1 MRAADRANSIGIR
14 NCHWVLMARFAIY
27 TGPPLSGGQP
37 ARNASVAVSQYQFQI
52 FDSKM
57 PRYDA
62 KRIEPKWQAYWDQHQ
77 TFLVDAFDSAK
88 PKMYVLDM
96 FPYPSGS
103 GLHVG
108 HPEGYTATDIICRYN
123 RMRGKQVLHPMGWDA
138 FGLPA
143 EDYAIKTG
151 THPAVT
157 TGRNIETFKRQ
168 LKMLGFSYD
177 WSREFATTDPDYYR
191 WTQWIFLQIFD
202 TWYDAQCIW
211 TGPDGVTRT
220 GKGRPISELPIPA
233 EIAAQGDSAVRRY
246 QDKHRLAYL
255 HEAPVNWCP
264 ELGTVLANE
273 EIVDGKSERGGHPV
287 ERVPL
292 RQWLLRI
299 TAYGDRLAEEIEPLN
314 WPESIKLMQRNWIG
328 RSEGAEV
335 DFFLPPSGSDP
346 VVAYEAWKKNR
357 ADAGYPQ
364 DPGDDVLRIY
374 TTRPDTLFGATY
386 MVLSPEHP
394 AVDRLT
400 TAAHRNAV
408 DTYRH
413 QAALKSDLDRTD
425 LAKDKTGVFTG
436 GYAIN
441 PVNGQPVPVWIADYV
456 LISYGTGAIMA
467 VPAHDL
473 RDWEFA
479 VKFQIPIIPVVQPPD
494 NYQPSRDELALEF
507 APEPGHAGPVRPMI
521 SEGIAI
527 NSERFNGLPTQ
538 DFKSRI
544 TAELTAAGLGRQA
557 INYRLRDWLFSR
569 QRYWGEPFPV
579 WHELDANG
587 EPTGLMRTDDE
598 SSLPV
603 LLPELAEFK
612 PTGTPDPMLSKAPED
627 WLYRTTPDGVR
638 LKRETNTMPQW
649 AGSCWYYLR
658 FADPRN
664 ADCFLDRTVE
674 RNWLPVD
681 LYVGGA
687 EHAVLHLL
695 YSRFWHKVLFD
706 RGLVSTCE
714 PFQRLVNQG
723 MILGDTDYH
732 VSSETFTANRTIL
745 ESLNLNLLRFK
756 EDDVEIVALRNPS
769 ANPDEFCPLKEEQ
782 ILKERGKTLLKGTEI
797 ELIGRTDKMSKSRK
811 NVVNPDKV
819 VDEYGADSLRLYEM
833 FMGPLEAVK
842 PWSMK
847 GVEGVSRFLARVW
860 RMIADERLE
869 DTIQLNPAIQ
879 DVPPTAAQLRVL
891 HQTIKSVTRDIES
904 LGFNTAIS
912 RMMEFVNEFLGL
924 EVRPRAVMDP
934 FVLLLSP
941 FAPHLAEE
949 LWELLGHTTTLA
961 YEPWPQHDEQY
972 LVDSEIEIPVQING
986 KLRGKI
992 KVPTGVDQAL
1002 LESAAKADETISALM
1017 DGKTI
1022 VKTIVIPGKM
1032 VNFVVK

>member
-1 MRAADRANSIGIR
+1 
-14 NCHWVLMARFAIY
+14 
-27 TGPPLSGGQP
+27 
-37 ARNASVAVSQYQFQI
+37 
-52 FDSKM
+52 M

-62 KRIEPKWQAYWDQHQ
+62 KQIEPKWQAFWDQHQ
-77 TFLVDAFDSAK
+77 TFQVDAYDPAK
-88 PKMYVLDM
+88 PKLYVLDM
-96 FPYPSGS
+96 FPYPSGA

-108 HPEGYTATDIICRYN
+108 HPEGYTATDIVCRYS
-123 RMRGKQVLHPMGWDA
+123 RMKGKQVLHPMGWDA

-151 THPAVT
+151 THPAIT
-157 TGRNIETFKRQ
+157 TARNIATFKRQ

-191 WTQWIFLQIFD
+191 WTQWIFLQLFD
-202 TWYDAQCIW
+202 TWYDSKQTW

-220 GKGRPISELPIPA
+220 GRGRPIAELPIPVDVSA
-233 EIAAQGDSAVRRY
+233 RGQEAVRRY
-246 QDKHRLAYL
+246 QDKHRLAYQ

-264 ELGTVLANE
+264 ALGTVLANE
-273 EIVDGKSERGGHPV
+273 EVVDGKSERGGHPV

-299 TAYGDRLAEEIEPLN
+299 TAYGDRLADELEPLH
-314 WPESIKLMQRNWIG
+314 WPESIKSMQRNWIG

-335 DFFLPPSGSDP
+335 DFLISTSGTSFDD
-346 VVAYEAWKKNR
+346 WKSAR
-357 ADAGYPQ
+357 GQSGFPGE
-364 DPGDDVLRIY
+364 PGDDVLRIY

-386 MVLSPEHP
+386 MVLAPEHP
-394 AVDRLT
+394 AVDQLT
-400 TAAHRNAV
+400 TPAQRAAV
-408 DTYRH
+408 DAYRH
-413 QAALKSDLDRTD
+413 QAATKSDLDRTD
-425 LAKDKTGVFTG
+425 LAKDKSGVFTG

-441 PVNGQPVPVWIADYV
+441 PINGSQVPVWIADYV

-479 VKFQIPIIPVVQPPD
+479 VKFQIPIIAVVQPPSG
-494 NYQPSRDELALEF
+494 YEPSKEELALTVADAMPG
-507 APEPGHAGPVRPMI
+507 APSCPMI
-521 SEGIAI
+521 SEGTAI
-527 NSERFNGLPTQ
+527 NSDRFNGLATQ
-538 DFKSRI
+538 DFKSQI
-544 TAELTAAGLGRQA
+544 THELAAAGLGRKA
-557 INYRLRDWLFSR
+557 VNYRLRDWLFSR

-579 WHELDANG
+579 WHELDADG
-587 EPTGLMRTDDE
+587 QPTGLMRTDPE
-598 SSLPV
+598 ASLPIR
-603 LLPELAEFK
+603 LPDLAEFK
-612 PTGTPDPMLSKAPED
+612 PTGTPDPMLSKAPAD
-627 WLYRTTPDGVR
+627 WLYKTDSDGVP

-658 FADPRN
+658 FADPKN
-664 ADCFLDRTVE
+664 AEQFLSPEIE

-732 VSSETFTANRTIL
+732 LSVESFEANQEAI
-745 ESLNLNLLRFK
+745 ESLKLVSFRFK
-756 EDDVEIVALRNPS
+756 EDDLEFVALRNPS
-769 ANPDEFCPLKEEQ
+769 TVEDEFCPLKEEQ
-782 ILKERGKTLLKGTEI
+782 IVKERGKTLLKGTEI
-797 ELIGRTDKMSKSRK
+797 ELTGRTDKMSKSRK

-819 VDEYGADSLRLYEM
+819 VEEYGADSLRLYEM

-847 GVEGVSRFLARVW
+847 GVEGVYRFLGRVW
-860 RMIADERLE
+860 RMIVDEKFDDSVR
-869 DTIQLNPAIQ
+869 LNPAIR
-879 DVPPTAAQLRVL
+879 DVAPTAGQLRVL
-891 HQTIKSVTRDIES
+891 HHTIKLVTRDIES
-904 LGFNTAIS
+904 HGFNTAIS

-924 EVRPRAVMDP
+924 DVRPRAVMDP

-949 LWELLGHTTTLA
+949 LWQLLGHSTTLA
-961 YEPWPQHDEQY
+961 YEPWPAYDEQY
-972 LVDSEIEIPVQING
+972 LVEAELEIPVQING

-992 KVPTGVDQAL
+992 TVPADADAAIIEAAAMLDAGVAAL
-1002 LESAAKADETISALM
+1002 LE
-1017 DGKTI
+1017 GKSV
-1022 VKTIVIPGKM
+1022 VKTVVIPRKM

>member
-1 MRAADRANSIGIR
+1 
-14 NCHWVLMARFAIY
+14 
-27 TGPPLSGGQP
+27 
-37 ARNASVAVSQYQFQI
+37 
-52 FDSKM
+52 M

-62 KRIEPKWQAYWDQHQ
+62 KRIEAKWQAYWDQHQ
-77 TFLVDAFDSAK
+77 TFRVDSFDPK
-88 PKMYVLDM
+88 RPKMYVLDM
-96 FPYPSGS
+96 FPYPSGA

-108 HPEGYTATDIICRYN
+108 HPEGYTATDITCRYQ
-123 RMRGKQVLHPMGWDA
+123 RMKGKQVLHPMGWDA

-143 EDYAIKTG
+143 EEYAIRTG

-157 TGRNIETFKRQ
+157 TAKNIETFKRQ

-191 WTQWIFLQIFD
+191 WTQWIFLQLFD
-202 TWYDAQCIW
+202 TWYDPAHVWI
-211 TGPDGVTRT
+211 GADGVTRT
-220 GKGRPISELPIPA
+220 GKGRPIAELSIPV
-233 EIAAQGDSAVRRY
+233 EIAAQGDECVRRY
-246 QDKHRLAYL
+246 QDKHRLAYQ

-264 ELGTVLANE
+264 ALGTVLANE
-273 EIVDGKSERGGHPV
+273 EVVDGRSERGGHPV

-299 TAYGDRLAEEIEPLN
+299 TAYGDRLAQELDDLN

-335 DFFLPPSGSDP
+335 DFFVGTTGF
-346 VVAYEAWKKNR
+346 EEWKAAR
-357 ADAGYPQ
+357 ANGGFAKE
-364 DPGDDVLRIY
+364 PGDDVLRVY

-386 MVLSPEHP
+386 MVVAPEHP

-400 TAAHRNAV
+400 TPQQRAAV
-408 DTYRH
+408 ETYRQ
-413 QAALKSDLDRTD
+413 QAAMKSDLDRTD
-425 LAKDKTGVFTG
+425 LAKHKTGVFTG

-441 PVNGQPVPVWIADYV
+441 PINGKPVPVWIADYV

-467 VPAHDL
+467 VPAHDE

-479 VKFQIPIIPVVQPPD
+479 KAFNLPISAVVMATDEWLIDNRPEEIPL
-494 NYQPSRDELALEF
+494 PSADRTEFRNAYRNGAGRWPQAFTEL
-507 APEPGHAGPVRPMI
+507 GV
-521 SEGIAI
+521 AI
-527 NSERFNGLPTQ
+527 NSEQYNGLKTIE
-538 DFKSRI
+538 FKAKI
-544 TAELTAAGLGRQA
+544 TGDLAAAGLGRKA
-557 INYRLRDWLFSR
+557 VNYRLRDWLFSR
-569 QRYWGEPFPV
+569 QRYWGEPFPI
-579 WHELDANG
+579 WHELDAAG
-587 EPTGLMRTDDE
+587 QPTGLMRTDPDTD
-598 SSLPV
+598 LPIR
-603 LLPELAEFK
+603 LPEMADFK
-612 PTGTPDPMLSKAPED
+612 PTGTPEPMLSKAPAE
-627 WLYRTTPDGVR
+627 WLYKTGADGVR

-658 FADPRN
+658 FADSKNSDR
-664 ADCFLDRTVE
+664 FLDPGIE
-674 RNWLPVD
+674 KQWLPVD

-695 YSRFWHKVLFD
+695 YARFWHKVLFD

-732 VSSETFTANRTIL
+732 ISSDAYALAKGVID
-745 ESLNLNLLRFK
+745 SLQLTPLIFK

-769 ANPDEFCPLKEEQ
+769 ANPDEFCPLREDQ
-782 ILKERGKTLLKGTEI
+782 IIKDKGKTLLKGTDI

-811 NVVNPDKV
+811 NVVNPDTV
-819 VDEYGADSLRLYEM
+819 VNEYGADALRLYEM

-847 GVEGVSRFLARVW
+847 GVEGVSRFLGRAW
-860 RMIADERLE
+860 RMIVDEKLE
-869 DTIQLNPAIQ
+869 DGLRLSPGIQNIAPS
-879 DVPPTAAQLRVL
+879 AAQLRVL

-912 RMMEFVNEFLGL
+912 RMMEFVNEFLAL
-924 EVRPRAVMDP
+924 DVRPRAVLDP

-949 LWELLGHTTTLA
+949 LWELLGHKTSLA
-961 YEPWPQHDEQY
+961 HEPWPVHDEKY
-972 LVDSEIEIPVQING
+972 LEETEVEIPVQING
-986 KLRGKI
+986 KLRGKV
-992 KVPTGVDQAL
+992 KVPTGADQATIEAAATL
-1002 LESAAKADETISALM
+1002 DPGVAPQLE
-1017 DGKTI
+1017 GKRI
-1022 VKTIVIPGKM
+1022 VKVVVVPGKM